1 VQSPA
6 AAPAASHVPWSATAA
21 LHAASWLISAQL
33 AVAGTAAISAV
44 QVQSPAVVPAAS
56 QVAWSAAAALHAV
69 SWSISAHVDVPL
81 SHEHEPPTAASQFS
95 WLVAAAPSPHAAIGV
110 VVQVAA
116 SKAVV
121 DPTAVKAQDPAA
133 SQISWLEMAALQSG
147 CGVVVQVAAS
157 KAVVEPTAV
166 KVHEPAASHVHRLA
180 LASVHAADDCRLSL
194 QSSLAVSRR

>member
-1 VQSPA
+1 M
-6 AAPAASHVPWSATAA
+6 
-21 LHAASWLISAQL
+21 
-33 AVAGTAAISAV
+33 
-44 QVQSPAVVPAAS
+44 
-56 QVAWSAAAALHAV
+56 
-69 SWSISAHVDVPL
+69 
-81 SHEHEPPTAASQFS
+81 
-95 WLVAAAPSPHAAIGV
+95 
-110 VVQVAA
+110 QVAA